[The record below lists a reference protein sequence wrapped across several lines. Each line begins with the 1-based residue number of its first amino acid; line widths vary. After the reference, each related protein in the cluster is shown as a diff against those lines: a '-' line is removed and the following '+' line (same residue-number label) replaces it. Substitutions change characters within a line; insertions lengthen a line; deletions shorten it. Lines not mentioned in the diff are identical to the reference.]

1 MTKILKE
8 DGKTIIQTESRIDTL
23 NDSQFE
29 ADIQHAVRQPGA
41 NVELDCTDLTFIAS
55 SGLRIVQKTMRI
67 VMAGKGTFK
76 MTNVRPDVYKV
87 LAMTDFTKF
96 IKVEHQ

>member
-23 NDSQFE
+23 NASQFE
-29 ADIQHAVRQPGA
+29 ADIQHAVRHPGA

-87 LAMTDFTKF
+87 LAMTGFTSLFKF
-96 IKVEHQ
+96 K